1 MFKQLCHISQRTYHS
16 KRGQLR
22 EEEYSSKDLI
32 NLQFE
37 ELTKD
42 TSHAEWWVKLV
53 YASSS
58 LAIMVR
64 EAKQKIV

>member
-1 MFKQLCHISQRTYHS
+1 MPYQSKRTYHS

-22 EEEYSSKDLI
+22 EEEYLSKDLI

-37 ELTKD
+37 ELMKD
-42 TSHAEWWVKLV
+42 RSHAEWWVKLV